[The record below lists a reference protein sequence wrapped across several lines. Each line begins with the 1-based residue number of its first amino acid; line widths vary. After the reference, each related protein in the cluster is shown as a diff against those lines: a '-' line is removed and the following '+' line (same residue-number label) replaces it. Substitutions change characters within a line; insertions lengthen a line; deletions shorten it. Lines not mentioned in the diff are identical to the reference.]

1 MGSLISQWEI
11 NDDNRMKN
19 QRIEQKQ
26 KKKVIK
32 FIYILHIFDLFYFF
46 RKDNNRNNLTSKST
60 YRPSSTILFMYIYLP
75 TIFYYLV
82 YVYLL
87 TNHPLLSCLC
97 IFTYRPSSTILF
109 MYIYLPTIF
118 YYLVYVYLLTDHPLL
133 SCLCIFAPES
143 NNFDTT
149 SSLPSLAAYINGDK
163 WYLKQKTKPESE
175 WPLYMIFL
183 ALICT

>member
-1 MGSLISQWEI
+1 
-11 NDDNRMKN
+11 
-19 QRIEQKQ
+19 
-26 KKKVIK
+26 
-32 FIYILHIFDLFYFF
+32 
-46 RKDNNRNNLTSKST
+46 
-60 YRPSSTILFMYIYLP
+60 MYIYLP
-75 TIFYYLV
+75 TIL
-82 YVYLL
+82 
-87 TNHPLLSCLC
+87 
-97 IFTYRPSSTILF
+97 
-109 MYIYLPTIF
+109 